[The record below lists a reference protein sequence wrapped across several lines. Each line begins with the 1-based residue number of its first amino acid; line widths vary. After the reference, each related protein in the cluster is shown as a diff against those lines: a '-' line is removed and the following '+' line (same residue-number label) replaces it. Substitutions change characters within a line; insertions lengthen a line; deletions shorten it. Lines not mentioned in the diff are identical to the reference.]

1 MGKRGSSS
9 GFQSGSAQAQEPDV
23 SFPRY
28 PSSVIMRGTGA
39 AGGAPAEDRE
49 KARKIRKEFM
59 AQAQIGDVY
68 QVGPSFGSSGSTEIE
83 IVAHRRS
90 PNGMGIKARGSNA
103 RPVAMTNAQVDR
115 WIFSGVK
122 LLQRG
127 QQQSK

>member
-1 MGKRGSSS
+1 MAKRGSSS
-9 GFQSGSAQAQEPDV
+9 GFKSGSAQAQEPDV

-68 QVGPSFGSSGSTEIE
+68 KVGPSFGSSSGSTEIE

-115 WIFSGVK
+115 WIFSGVT
-122 LLQRG
+122 LVRRG
-127 QQQSK
+127 KQS